1 MKSIL
6 RHITTTSLM
15 AVALLLAHL
24 PSQAQTFPTRPLR
37 IVIPNPPGVPNDII
51 ARGLSQY
58 LGPRIGQPIVVENRA
73 GADGAIGM
81 EACARAAPDGYTMCF
96 AAQGAIVVS
105 AFLRSNL
112 PYDPVRDFMP
122 VIRMGFFDSGLAVH
136 PSVAAASFKELAE
149 SARARP
155 NGISWGVFSFN
166 SSGNFYAEWLR
177 KTQKL
182 DFYVV
187 PYKAPTTML
196 QALLTGEV
204 QAGVQSLASI
214 TRQLAG
220 GKLRLLA
227 VTSDERLADY
237 PNVPTF
243 SELGI
248 KLPLRGWIGIVGPSG
263 MPRDTTQWINT
274 EIGKL
279 AMQPEFRERMLA
291 PNGVLFVPNTA
302 DEFAAFLKANR
313 EGFAELLRFVP
324 VKAE

>member
-1 MKSIL
+1 MPIDDEKIRHLRECFDRSIGPDA
-6 RHITTTSLM
+6 TSTVM
-15 AVALLLAHL
+15 
-24 PSQAQTFPTRPLR
+24 
-37 IVIPNPPGVPNDII
+37 
-51 ARGLSQY
+51 
-58 LGPRIGQPIVVENRA
+58 
-73 GADGAIGM
+73 
-81 EACARAAPDGYTMCF
+81 
-96 AAQGAIVVS
+96 
-105 AFLRSNL
+105 
-112 PYDPVRDFMP
+112 
-122 VIRMGFFDSGLAVH
+122 
-136 PSVAAASFKELAE
+136 
-149 SARARP
+149 
-155 NGISWGVFSFN
+155 
-166 SSGNFYAEWLR
+166 
-177 KTQKL
+177 
-182 DFYVV
+182 
-187 PYKAPTTML
+187 TML
-196 QALLTGEV
+196 TSVDVTNLADLDRRLA
-204 QAGVQSLASI
+204 AGVQSLASI

-302 DEFAAFLKANR
+302 DEFAAFLKASR
-313 EGFAELLRFVP
+313 EGFAELLRIVP